1 MKCPRALDMNTPIT
15 AFSALID
22 ISEEEQVSV
31 VRV

>member
-1 MKCPRALDMNTPIT
+1 MNTPIT

-31 VRV
+31 VFLGKCRSI